1 MARKK
6 GLGKTAALAGIGL
19 LGARM
24 LESQHLAKKLANP
37 HHIGGPDYAP
47 DTRTAEEI
55 IKDQTDLTDSALDK
69 VYKASVAEYKNRL
82 KSIGIPNA
90 VSAGDGSPVE
100 TSEGFLTTTYKK
112 KGGKVSASR
121 GDGIA
126 ERGKTRGKMV

>member
-6 GLGKTAALAGIGL
+6 GLGKTAALAGLGL

-24 LESQHLAKKLANP
+24 LESRHIAQKMANP
-37 HHIGGPDYAP
+37 SHTGGPDYYP
-47 DTRTAEEI
+47 DTRTGEEI
-55 IKDQTDLTDSALDK
+55 IKDPTNLTDSALDK

-82 KSIGIPNA
+82 KAVGIPNR
-90 VSAGDGSPVE
+90 VEAGDGSPVE

-112 KGGKVSASR
+112 KGGKVSAFR

-126 ERGKTRGKMV
+126 KRGKTKGRIV